1 MSDEQ
6 NKPIKI
12 KGTAYW
18 ASLMKKNA
26 LSDAYQVDIGDLS
39 DAAVKALESI
49 GVEAKHKENQGF
61 YITCKSKY
69 PIVAYDSNKEDLG
82 DTLVGNGSKVEAV
95 IGSYEWK
102 FKNKK
107 GVSPSLKS
115 LVVKE
120 LVRYEAAGVVD
131 DDEEAL

>member
-1 MSDEQ
+1 MDEQ

-18 ASLMKKNA
+18 ACLTKINN
-26 LSDAYQVDIGDLS
+26 LSGAYQIDIGDLS
-39 DAAVKALESI
+39 DAAVKALESLGI
-49 GVEAKHKENQGF
+49 EAKHKEGQGF

-69 PIVAYDSNKEDLG
+69 PIVAYDSNKDEIG
-82 DTLVGNGSKVEAV
+82 DVLVGNGSKVEAV

-107 GVSPSLKS
+107 GMSPSLKS

-120 LVRYEAAGVVD
+120 LVKYENFVEVG

>member
-1 MSDEQ
+1 MDEQ

-18 ASLMKKNA
+18 ACLTKKNM

-49 GVEAKHKENQGF
+49 GIEAKHKENQGF
-61 YITCKSKY
+61 YVTCKSKY
-69 PIVAYDSNKEDLG
+69 PIVAYDSNKNDLG

-95 IGSYEWK
+95 VGSYEWK

-107 GVSPSLKS
+107 GFSPALKS
-115 LVVKE
+115 LVIKE
-120 LVRYEAAGVVD
+120 LVEYKADGPID

>member
-1 MSDEQ
+1 MEQ

-18 ASLMKKNA
+18 ANLSKKNQ

-39 DAAVKALESI
+39 DSAVKALESI
-49 GVEAKHKENQGF
+49 GIEAKHKEAQGF

-69 PIVAYDSNKEDLG
+69 PIDVYDSGKNKLEDVI
-82 DTLVGNGSKVEAV
+82 VGNGSKVEV
-95 IGSYEWK
+95 VVGSYEWK

-115 LVVKE
+115 FVVKE
-120 LVRYEAAGVVD
+120 LVEYKTPDEVD
-131 DDEEAL
+131 VDAEEAL